1 MDKTGIQWTDATWNP
16 TRGCRR
22 ISPGCINC
30 YAEKVAA
37 RFCGDGLPYHGLIKL
52 GKWNG
57 EARFVADKLN
67 LPLQWRKP
75 RRIFVDS
82 MSDLFYEGFDDWQIA
97 AVFGV
102 MARAHWH
109 TFQILTKRPDR
120 ALRWCKWWAERALSH
135 AGGGGVFAQ
144 ALPAAQAVK
153 GQSFTVWAGP
163 DNPKR
168 ETMIAPG
175 WPLPNVWIGASV
187 ENQEYADK
195 RIPELLRIPA
205 AVRFVSY
212 EPALGPVSL
221 GQWLDWPWWC
231 ERCQMVPAQNAETHL
246 HCHDEGAVVRR
257 SLDWLIV
264 GGESGT
270 GARPFDI
277 AWARSA
283 VAQCKAAGVPVFV
296 KQMGARPSES
306 GKPALYRD
314 IKGGDMSEWPEDLRV
329 RDWPAV
335 RPCP

>member
-195 RIPELLRIPA
+195 RIPDLLKIPA
-205 AVRFVSY
+205 AVRFISY
-212 EPALGPVSL
+212 EPALGPVNFDL
-221 GQWLDWPWWC
+221 RP
-231 ERCQMVPAQNAETHL
+231 M
-246 HCHDEGAVVRR
+246 R
-257 SLDWLIV
+257 SGCGPEPIKTTGIDWLIV
-264 GGESGT
+264 GGESGHD
-270 GARPFDI
+270 ARLFDI

-283 VAQCKAAGVPVFV
+283 VAQCSTAGVPVFV